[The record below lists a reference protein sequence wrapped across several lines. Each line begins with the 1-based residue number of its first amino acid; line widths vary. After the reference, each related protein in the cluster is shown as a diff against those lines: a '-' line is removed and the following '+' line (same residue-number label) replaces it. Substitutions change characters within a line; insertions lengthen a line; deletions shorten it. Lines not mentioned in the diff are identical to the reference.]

1 MEESVLYRNIEN
13 ITLKRDKM
21 LKKLRRKVEL
31 LRRNELEP
39 TELRPIIR
47 EVGRLRRALL
57 KAVKDSSSM
66 SISREYKEL
75 IDTLFEFSLMVSVED
90 EEELLREVKSSLE
103 GNGNDELKKDVLREL
118 SNVKELK
125 NELSRYLNS
134 SEEGS
139 RGR

>member
-13 ITLKRDKM
+13 ITLKRDKI